1 MSVPSFKWL
10 FAALVVLF
18 LVMNNLLQSFFFV
31 TADGTPMNK
40 SPFATCPYCGTRGN
54 YDPHNK
60 YYRCVGCGRTF
71 VTE

>member
-1 MSVPSFKWL
+1 
-10 FAALVVLF
+10 